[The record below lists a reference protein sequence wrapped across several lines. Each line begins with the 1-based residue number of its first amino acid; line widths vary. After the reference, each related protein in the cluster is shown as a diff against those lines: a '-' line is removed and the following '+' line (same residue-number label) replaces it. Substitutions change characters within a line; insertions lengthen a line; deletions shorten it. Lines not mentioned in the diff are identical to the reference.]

1 MLYNLNLSSIDKNIM
16 TSSIRKTFGELIR
29 QLRKEKMLTLTQLA
43 AQVSLDS
50 ANLSKIE
57 TGKREFDEKK
67 LDKLAKALDQD
78 VNFLKR
84 ELLSESIAKKI
95 YKNDEYQ
102 SILELAESKVNY
114 YKQSNIE
121 QGKIQFT

>member
-1 MLYNLNLSSIDKNIM
+1 ME
-16 TSSIRKTFGELIR
+16 TTFGELIR

-43 AQVSLDS
+43 AKVSLDS

-57 TGKREFDEKK
+57 TGKREFDERK

-78 VNFLKR
+78 INFLRR

-114 YKQSNIE
+114 YKQANTE
-121 QGKIQFT
+121 QGKIQFI

>member
-1 MLYNLNLSSIDKNIM
+1 MSSVDKNIM
-16 TSSIRKTFGELIR
+16 TSPIRKTFGELIR